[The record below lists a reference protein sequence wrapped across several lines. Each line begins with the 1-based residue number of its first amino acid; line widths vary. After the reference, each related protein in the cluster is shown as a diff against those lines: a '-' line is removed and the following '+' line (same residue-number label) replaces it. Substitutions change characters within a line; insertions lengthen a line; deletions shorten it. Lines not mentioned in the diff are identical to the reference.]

1 MAIKLLDDRLVN
13 KIAAGEVV
21 ERPASVVKEL
31 VENAIDAGSSRIA
44 VFIAGGGIDRIE
56 VVDNGAGIAA
66 NDVALAFERHA
77 TSKITEEADLLR
89 IHTMG
94 FRGEALPS
102 IASVSRIELYSQ
114 CDSGP
119 GIRTFLEGGKL
130 QEIEPY
136 PTAPGTKI
144 IIREIFFNTPVRKK
158 FLKSTVSE
166 GIHIHE
172 IMTKLALSRPD
183 ISFSFSNEKK
193 LYFKTPGNGNHPA
206 GTPDVRYR
214 SPLMLHPAG
223 TTGASLR
230 MPLRLLRDV
239 VISIYGQDFATNFL
253 DLEWQGENCALQG
266 LISKPEFR
274 RVNRKN
280 QLFYVNNRFIKS
292 PMLAR
297 AVDEGYR
304 GLLLSREY
312 PAVILF
318 LTVASNEVDVN
329 VHPQKTEV
337 RFRDEKNIFRLVSR
351 GIRDRLNKSS
361 VSGSSSLS
369 SRGATLLV
377 SDSEH
382 RWYPEG
388 ASEKL
393 VYENYKAPIGIVNEQ
408 NLSFTDTDLT
418 AARIEL
424 SSLVP
429 TKLTPD
435 TSEYA
440 IIGQCFNSY
449 ILVEKDEALWVVDQH
464 AAHERINYSR
474 LQESSNR
481 VASDSQILAFPLAFD
496 LSTAQMDV
504 LEVKLEL
511 LQGIGFDIEALGPNT
526 AIIRSAPSLLQGRE
540 IEIINEILELLED
553 ERPADLKKEIFA
565 MMACKQSVKAGQSLT
580 RQEMA
585 MIINDLVQVEDYNN
599 CPHGRPTIFRLSHLE
614 LDKRFKRK

>member
-44 VFIAGGGIDRIE
+44 VFASGGGIDRIE
-56 VVDNGAGIAA
+56 IADNGAGIAA
-66 NDVALAFERHA
+66 GEIAMAFQRHA
-77 TSKITEEADLLR
+77 TSKISDESDLLR
-89 IHTMG
+89 IQTMG

-114 CDSGP
+114 CDSCP
-119 GIRTFLEGGKL
+119 GIRTFLEGGKIL
-130 QEIEPY
+130 EMEPY

-144 IIREIFFNTPVRKK
+144 IVRDIFFNTPVRKK

-193 LYFKTPGNGNHPA
+193 LYFKTPGNGNI
-206 GTPDVRYR
+206 GDTMV
-214 SPLMLHPAG
+214 
-223 TTGASLR
+223 
-230 MPLRLLRDV
+230 
-239 VISIYGQDFATNFL
+239 SIYGQDFVSNFI
-253 DLEWQGENCALQG
+253 DIEWQGENYAMQG

-297 AVDEGYR
+297 AVDEGFR

-318 LTVASNEVDVN
+318 LTVDSKEVDVN
-329 VHPQKTEV
+329 VHPQKTEI
-337 RFRDEKNIFRLVSR
+337 RFRDEKIIFRLVSR
-351 GIRDRLNKSS
+351 GIRDRLNNSS
-361 VSGSSSLS
+361 STLLASDSNNRWYPKGDSGSAEFTELGSTVHPLS
-369 SRGATLLV
+369 SRKSG
-377 SDSEH
+377 
-382 RWYPEG
+382 
-388 ASEKL
+388 
-393 VYENYKAPIGIVNEQ
+393 YENYMVPVVGMVSDQKLSFGDTDQTTARNELERVAPIY
-408 NLSFTDTDLT
+408 ST
-418 AARIEL
+418 A
-424 SSLVP
+424 
-429 TKLTPD
+429 D
-435 TSEYA
+435 TSDYA
-440 IIGQCFNSY
+440 VIGQCFNSY
-449 ILVEKDEALWVVDQH
+449 ILLEKDQTLWVVDQH

-474 LQESSNR
+474 LQENSLK
-481 VASDSQILAFPLAFD
+481 ACDSQLLALPLAFD
-496 LSTAQMDV
+496 LSTAQMDM
-504 LEVKLEL
+504 LEAKIEL
-511 LQGIGFDIEALGPNT
+511 LQEIGFCIEPLGSNT
-526 AIIRSAPSLLQGRE
+526 AVIRSAPSLLQGRE
-540 IEIINEILELLED
+540 IEVITELLELNED
-553 ERPADLKKEIFA
+553 EHPADLKKEIFA
-565 MMACKQSVKAGQSLT
+565 MIACKQSVKAGQSLS

-585 MIINDLVQVEDYNN
+585 MIINDLVQVDDYKN
-599 CPHGRPTIFRLSHLE
+599 CPHGRPTIIQLSHQE

>member
-1 MAIKLLDDRLVN
+1 MSIKLLDDRLVN

-44 VFIAGGGIDRIE
+44 VLIAGGGIDRIE
-56 VVDNGAGIAA
+56 VADNGTGIAA
-66 NDVALAFERHA
+66 SEVALAFQRHA
-77 TSKITEEADLLR
+77 TSKITEESDLQS

-114 CDSGP
+114 CDSCS

-130 QEIEPY
+130 QEIESY
-136 PTAPGTKI
+136 ATAPGTKI
-144 IIREIFFNTPVRKK
+144 IIKDIFYNTPVRKK

-172 IMTKLALSRPD
+172 MMTRLALSNPK

-193 LYFKTPGNGNHPA
+193 LYFKTPGNG
-206 GTPDVRYR
+206 DVRD
-214 SPLMLHPAG
+214 
-223 TTGASLR
+223 T
-230 MPLRLLRDV
+230 
-239 VISIYGQDFATNFL
+239 VISIYGQDFAANFL
-253 DLEWQGENCALQG
+253 DLKWQGENYGLQG

-304 GLLLSREY
+304 GRLLSREY

-318 LTVASNEVDVN
+318 ITVDTDEVDVN
-329 VHPQKTEV
+329 VHPQKTDV
-337 RFRDEKNIFRLVSR
+337 RFRDEKVIFRLVNG
-351 GIRDRLNKSS
+351 GIKDRLGKTSS
-361 VSGSSSLS
+361 
-369 SRGATLLV
+369 TLLV
-377 SDSEH
+377 SDREH

-388 ASEKL
+388 DPGGVLTELGDTSHSLTRRGFNRKS
-393 VYENYKAPIGIVNEQ
+393 VYENYMAPEVSVVNDQ
-408 NLSFTDTDLT
+408 KLSFDYAGLT
-418 AARIEL
+418 TARIE
-424 SSLVP
+424 STNLVES
-429 TKLTPD
+429 KLAPD

-440 IIGQCFNSY
+440 IIGQCFDSY
-449 ILVEKDEALWVVDQH
+449 ILVEKEETLWVVDQH

-474 LQESSNR
+474 LLENSSK
-481 VASDSQILAFPLAFD
+481 APDSQLLAFPIAFD
-496 LSTAQMDV
+496 LSSAKMDW
-504 LEVKLEL
+504 LEMKLEL
-511 LQGIGFDIEALGPNT
+511 LQGIGFDIESLGPNS
-526 AIIRSAPSLLQGRE
+526 AIIRSAPSLMQGRE
-540 IEIINEILELLED
+540 IEVINEILELLED
-553 ERPADLKKEIFA
+553 EHPIDLKKEVYA
-565 MMACKQSVKAGQSLT
+565 MMACKQSVKAGQSLS

>member
-1 MAIKLLDDRLVN
+1 MAIKLLDDWLVN

-44 VFIAGGGIDRIE
+44 VSIAGGGIDRIE
-56 VVDNGAGIAA
+56 VADNGTGIAA
-66 NDVALAFERHA
+66 SDVALAFERHA
-77 TSKITEEADLLR
+77 TSKITEEADLLS

-114 CDSGP
+114 CDSCS
-119 GIRTFLEGGKL
+119 GIRTFLAGGKL
-130 QEIEPY
+130 EEIEPY

-144 IIREIFFNTPVRKK
+144 IVRDIFFNTPVRKK

-172 IMTKLALSRPD
+172 MMTRLALSRPD

-193 LYFKTPGNGNHPA
+193 LYFKTPGNG
-206 GTPDVRYR
+206 
-214 SPLMLHPAG
+214 
-223 TTGASLR
+223 SLR
-230 MPLRLLRDV
+230 DT
-239 VISIYGQDFATNFL
+239 VISIYGQDFAANFL
-253 DLEWQGENCALQG
+253 DLEWRGENYALEG

-318 LTVASNEVDVN
+318 LTVDSNEVDVN
-329 VHPQKTEV
+329 VHPQKTDV
-337 RFRDEKNIFRLVSR
+337 RFRDEKIIFRLVSR
-351 GIRDRLNKSS
+351 GIRDRLDKSS
-361 VSGSSSLS
+361 S
-369 SRGATLLV
+369 TLLV
-377 SDSEH
+377 SDGEH
-382 RWYPEG
+382 QKSPKGVVPERVQG
-388 ASEKL
+388 ESEKL
-393 VYENYKAPIGIVNEQ
+393 TYENYKAPIGMVSEQ
-408 NLSFTDTDLT
+408 NLSFTEADLT
-418 AARIEL
+418 AARFEMT
-424 SSLVP
+424 SLIP
-429 TKLTPD
+429 TQLAPD

-440 IIGQCFNSY
+440 VIGQCFNSY
-449 ILVEKDEALWVVDQH
+449 ILLEKDETLWVVDQH

-474 LQESSNR
+474 LQANSSM
-481 VASDSQILAFPLAFD
+481 ASDSQLLAFPLAFD
-496 LSTAQMDV
+496 LSTIQMDS
-504 LEVKLEL
+504 LEVKMEL
-511 LQGIGFDIEALGPNT
+511 LQEMGFDIEALGSNT
-526 AIIRSAPSLLQGRE
+526 AVIRSAPSLLQGRE
-540 IEIINEILELLED
+540 IEIIKEILELNED

-565 MMACKQSVKAGQSLT
+565 MMACKQSVKAGQSLS

-585 MIINDLVQVEDYNN
+585 MIINDLLQVEDYNN